1 MFKFLEIEGVFYATW
16 TEFTGITQPECF
28 HNSDE
33 WITRGSDA
41 LVGDAPSTDEAWV
54 TELSVSNVE

>member
-1 MFKFLEIEGVFYATW
+1 MQLERIQADEHNE
-16 TEFTGITQPECF
+16 EFTGITQPECF

-54 TELSVSNVE
+54 TELSSSNVE

>member
-1 MFKFLEIEGVFYATW
+1 MQLERIQADEHNE
-16 TEFTGITQPECF
+16 EFTGITQPECF
-28 HNSDE
+28 NNSDE

-54 TELSVSNVE
+54 TELSSSNVE